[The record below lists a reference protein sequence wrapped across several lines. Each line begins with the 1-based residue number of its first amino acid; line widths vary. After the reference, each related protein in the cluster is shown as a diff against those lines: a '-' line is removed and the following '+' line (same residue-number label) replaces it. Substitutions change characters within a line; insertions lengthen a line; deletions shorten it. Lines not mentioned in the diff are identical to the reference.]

1 MRTHG
6 TLTRWNDT
14 RGFGFITPALG
25 SDELFVHI
33 SAFPRDGNR
42 PRVGELISFGI
53 ETRDGKRC
61 AVRVMRPRGQPSAA
75 ASRRATSTQA
85 RSGLTLAMLALLVV
99 AAIAVFGY
107 SRLRLHAAT
116 APTGM
121 ATSPTPTSALSPAT
135 ATRSP
140 GVDCEHH
147 ARCSQVRSCA
157 EARFYLRQC
166 PGAQMDGDQDGEP
179 CEQQWCH

>member
-6 TLTRWNDT
+6 TLTRWNDA

-25 SDELFVHI
+25 SDELFVHV
-33 SAFPRDGNR
+33 SAFPRDDNR
-42 PRVGELISFGI
+42 PHVGELISFEI

-61 AVRVMRPRGQPSAA
+61 AVRVMRPGGQLSA
-75 ASRRATSTQA
+75 ASRRAASTQA
-85 RSGLTLAMLALLVV
+85 RSGLSPAVLALLVV

-107 SRLRLHAAT
+107 TRLRLHTAN
-116 APTGM
+116 APTVM
-121 ATSPTPTSALSPAT
+121 ATSPTPTITPSPTIAISSST
-135 ATRSP
+135 
-140 GVDCEHH
+140 VDCEHH
-147 ARCSQVRSCA
+147 ARCSQVHSCA
-157 EARFYLRQC
+157 EARFYLKQC